1 MIERS
6 EHTHPGRRFVCG
18 QPLDTALQVSGVA
31 ISILSVKTEHISMQS
46 SWIAF
51 PPLFLHLM
59 PFRLMH
65 SCRLELCIIVGHFEL
80 FTPSF
85 DFFACNLQCV

>member
-18 QPLDTALQVSGVA
+18 QSSDTALQVSGVA
-31 ISILSVKTEHISMQS
+31 ISLLSVKTEQISMQS

-51 PPLFLHLM
+51 PPSISSSH
-59 PFRLMH
+59 
-65 SCRLELCIIVGHFEL
+65 
-80 FTPSF
+80 
-85 DFFACNLQCV
+85 ALQAYAQLLS